1 MSIDDTFKNKVIV
14 KLHLQV
20 ADLSVKLAEAEA
32 KADLFKELLEI
43 REKELA
49 LAKAK
54 DDKKMKNLPTTK
66 EVK

>member
-1 MSIDDTFKNKVIV
+1 MKLDDAFKNKVIV

-32 KADLFKELLEI
+32 KAELFKELLEI
-43 REKELA
+43 REKE

-54 DDKKMKNLPTTK
+54 DDKKMKNLPTPK